1 MFKNNLK
8 KNLFALV
15 LAIFLVFTAWGVKKT
30 ESQSLTAFGGKILSV
45 QYCCNGIMLTI
56 GPPSA
61 GTYMYYWATKLY
73 ANYNVFEP
81 GPYVLGRGGKGG
93 FCSNLYN
100 YPPCF
105 RITSTTGFFT
115 MMGTSGI

>member
-45 QYCCNGIMLTI
+45 QYSCNGIMLTI

-93 FCSNLYN
+93 YCALPESY
-100 YPPCF
+100 CV
-105 RITSTTGFFT
+105 IGTATTGFFT